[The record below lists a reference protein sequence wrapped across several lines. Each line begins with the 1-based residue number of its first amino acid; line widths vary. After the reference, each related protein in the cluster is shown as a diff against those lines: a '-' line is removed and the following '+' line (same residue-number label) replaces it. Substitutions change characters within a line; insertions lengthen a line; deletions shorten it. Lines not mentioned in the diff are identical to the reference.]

1 MGCDRG
7 EGKGHSRRG
16 GGRGPRLRGSSGGRG
31 GGRQGSVEFDTEG
44 VRGVVRAVAKFVG
57 DVPAS
62 GRGEELVGR
71 EGAVLASQPEEGD
84 GSE

>member
-1 MGCDRG
+1 
-7 EGKGHSRRG
+7 
-16 GGRGPRLRGSSGGRG
+16 
-31 GGRQGSVEFDTEG
+31 VEFDTEG